1 MAATNQ
7 NIKDFFALS
16 GNNPNITNAQ
26 LVKVGDWMKA
36 VTNWRATDDEGNPV
50 PPPDADTLVDL
61 LYADLRAKVT
71 HWLKDRQ
78 AVTF

>member
-1 MAATNQ
+1 MPATNQ
-7 NIKDFFALS
+7 NVKDFFALS

-26 LVKVGDWMKA
+26 LVKVADWLKA
-36 VTNWRATDDEGNPV
+36 TTGKETV
-50 PPPDADTLVDL
+50 DADDVVDY